1 METTI
6 PIEIEDEPKT
16 DAWYEA
22 EVDRMLLELKQI
34 RAKTDPVEERRRPEA
49 HRAEFDAAMAEINKT
64 LDAVAADRRLSYSS
78 PVEIQNN
85 GARNVHKQRRG
96 KRRRKVS

>member
-6 PIEIEDEPKT
+6 PDDNEPKT

-22 EVDRMLLELKQI
+22 EVDRMLLELQ
-34 RAKTDPVEERRRPEA
+34 RMLDEMNDPEERRKSET
-49 HRAEFDAAMAEINKT
+49 HRIWFDAKMAEINKT
-64 LDAVAADRRLSYSS
+64 LDAVAADRRMSYPSS
-78 PVEIQNN
+78 VERQGDRSRSTNKH
-85 GARNVHKQRRG
+85 RKC

>member
-6 PIEIEDEPKT
+6 PDDNEPKT

-22 EVDRMLLELKQI
+22 EVDRMLLQLQRMQAE
-34 RAKTDPVEERRRPEA
+34 TDPAEDRRRSEA

-64 LDAVAADRRLSYSS
+64 LDAIAADRRLSY
-78 PVEIQNN
+78 PTPAKEQDN
-85 GARNVHKQRRG
+85 GSRSADKHRRG
-96 KRRRKVS
+96 KHRRKVS